1 MIKSMT
7 GYGACTFE
15 NDFCVQ
21 SWEIKSVN
29 AKQFGLRWHVPGF
42 LKAREMAWEKL
53 VRDWAARGR
62 VDIELNLQFT
72 DQNLSPLVFD
82 EHLAQ
87 SMLSQLQAAARAG
100 NQYFQPDYNRFLSIP
115 SLWQESTV
123 PADDRLE
130 ESLEQGLLEVLKTW
144 DQSRIDEGQ
153 SLRQDLQSRIAR
165 LSDWLTALD
174 ALTRDGAQ
182 KKFETLKAR
191 VATLL
196 EDPALDSSRLYQEL
210 ALIADKID
218 VSEELTRLKTHIQTL
233 AQGLEQQTSGGR
245 ELDFLL
251 QECFREINT
260 CGNKAQDA
268 EISQVVVKWK
278 NELEKCREQ
287 VQNLE

>member
-7 GYGACTFE
+7 GYGAYTLE

-29 AKQFGLRWHVPGF
+29 AKQFGLRWHVPAF

-72 DQNLSPLVFD
+72 DQGLTPLSFN
-82 EHLAQ
+82 EHQAH
-87 SMLSQLQAAARAG
+87 SMLSQLQAAARSG
-100 NQYFQPDYNRFLSIP
+100 NQYFQPDYSRFLNIP
-115 SLWQESTV
+115 SLWQESTL

-130 ESLEQGLLEVLKTW
+130 ESLEQGLLRVLKNW
-144 DQSRIDEGQ
+144 DQSRMDEGQ
-153 SLRQDLQSRIAR
+153 ALKQDLQSRITR
-165 LSDWLTALD
+165 LSEWLTELES
-174 ALTRDGAQ
+174 LTRDGAQ
-182 KKFETLKAR
+182 QKFETLKTR
-191 VATLL
+191 VKTLH
-196 EDPALDSSRLYQEL
+196 EDSAFDTSRLYQEL

-218 VSEELTRLKTHIQTL
+218 VSEELTRLKTHIRTL
-233 AQGLEQQTSGGR
+233 AQGLEQETTGGR

-268 EISQVVVKWK
+268 DVSQFMVKWK

>member
-7 GYGACTFE
+7 GYGAYTLE

-29 AKQFGLRWHVPGF
+29 AKQFGLRWHVPAF

-72 DQNLSPLVFD
+72 DQGLTPLSFN
-82 EHLAQ
+82 EHQAH
-87 SMLSQLQAAARAG
+87 SMLSQLQAAARSG
-100 NQYFQPDYNRFLSIP
+100 NQYFQPDYSRFLNIP
-115 SLWQESTV
+115 SLWQESTL

-130 ESLEQGLLEVLKTW
+130 ESLEQGLLRVLKNW
-144 DQSRIDEGQ
+144 DQSRMDEGQ
-153 SLRQDLQSRIAR
+153 ALKQDLQSRITR
-165 LSDWLTALD
+165 LSEWLTELES
-174 ALTRDGAQ
+174 LTRDGAQ
-182 KKFETLKAR
+182 QKFETLKTR
-191 VATLL
+191 VKTLL
-196 EDPALDSSRLYQEL
+196 EDSAFDTSRLYQEL

-218 VSEELTRLKTHIQTL
+218 VSEELTRLKTHIRTL
-233 AQGLEQQTSGGR
+233 AQGLEQETTGGR

-268 EISQVVVKWK
+268 DVSQFMVKWK

>member
-7 GYGACTFE
+7 GYGAFTQE

-29 AKQFGLRWHVPGF
+29 GKQLGLRWRLPGF
-42 LKAREMAWEKL
+42 LKARELAWEKK
-53 VRDWAARGR
+53 VREWALRGR

-72 DQNLSPLVFD
+72 DQEMSPLSFNH
-82 EHLAQ
+82 HLAH
-87 SMLSQLQAAARAG
+87 SMLRQLQTAAHSG
-100 NQYFQPDYNRFLSIP
+100 NQYFQADYSRFLNIP
-115 SLWQESTV
+115 SLWQESAL
-123 PADDRLE
+123 PGDDRLE
-130 ESLEQGLLEVLKTW
+130 QSLEYGLLQVLKQW
-144 DQSRIDEGQ
+144 DQSRSAEGQ
-153 SLRQDLQSRIAR
+153 ALKQDLRRRVHR
-165 LSDWLTALD
+165 LSSWLTELEAS
-174 ALTRDGAQ
+174 TRNTAQ
-182 KKFETLKAR
+182 QKFETLKSR
-191 VATLL
+191 VETLL
-196 EDPALDSSRLYQEL
+196 EDSSLDTNRLYQEL

-233 AQGLEQQTSGGR
+233 AHGLENETKGGR

-268 EISQVVVKWK
+268 EVSQFVVKWK